1 MEIYFR
7 KVNANAITPSRA
19 HDWDAGYDLYSC
31 ENVSISPMERKSI
44 PIGIEIQIPTG
55 CYGRIAPRS
64 GLAVRSGI
72 DVLAGVI
79 DCGYRDEIKVVLINL
94 NLPQILFT
102 DKNNKRAVTSASLF
116 GDKNRY
122 DINAGD
128 RIAQLIIEKCYY
140 PAWKEQEDLTDQKR
154 SGGFGSTGI

>member
-7 KVNANAITPSRA
+7 KVRPNAITPFRA

-31 ENVSISPMERKSI
+31 ENVSLSPMERKTIS
-44 PIGIEIQIPTG
+44 IGIEIQIPTG

-64 GLAVRSGI
+64 GLAIRNGI

-79 DCGYRDEIKVVLINL
+79 DCGYRDEVKVVLINL

-102 DKNNKRAVTSASLF
+102 DKSNKRAMTSAGLF
-116 GDKNRY
+116 GDKSRY
-122 DINAGD
+122 DIASGD

-140 PAWKEQEDLTDQKR
+140 PAWKEQENLTDQRR